1 MNPDLEAIWHDFH
14 ERFLPAA
21 AAYLVPQVRPK
32 YIVTIDEN
40 VYLYDIPLDEYQ
52 RLGRPD
58 LAVIRG
64 EGTSMCTAGPGVLEA
79 PAQGLLPNQDDESLS
94 YLNIVD
100 RESREVVTVIEL
112 LSPANKRPGENRA
125 QDLAKRSAVRRGG
138 AHLVEIDL
146 LRGGPPM
153 PAEGRPECI
162 YAVLV
167 SRVDRRRWADFWPF
181 GLRDPLPTI
190 PVPLLPGDIDARL
203 DLRAILDRVYD
214 ESGYEDYI
222 YRREP
227 DPPFTGDDAAWARA
241 FLPST
246 TDRQT
251 MSEIAMTVTEGS

>member
-1 MNPDLEAIWHDFH
+1 MPSPFPGMNPYLEAIWHDFH

-21 AAYLVPQVRPK
+21 AAYLVPQVPPK

-40 VYLYDIPLDEYQ
+40 VYLHDIPLDELQ

-58 LAVIRG
+58 LAVMIRD
-64 EGTSMCTAGPGVLEA
+64 EESSMRTAGPGVLEA
-79 PAQGLLPNQDDESLS
+79 PAQVLLPEQDDDSLS

-112 LSPANKRPGENRA
+112 LSPANKRPGEQRA
-125 QDLAKRSAVRRGG
+125 QYLAKHSAVRRGG

-153 PAEGRPECI
+153 PAEGRPACT

-167 SRVDRRRWADFWPF
+167 SRVDRRPRADFWPF

-190 PVPLLPGDIDARL
+190 PVPLRQGDTDARL

-227 DPPFTGDDAAWARA
+227 NPPLTGIDAAWARA
-241 FLPST
+241 FLPPT
-246 TDRQT
+246 ADRP
-251 MSEIAMTVTEGS
+251 